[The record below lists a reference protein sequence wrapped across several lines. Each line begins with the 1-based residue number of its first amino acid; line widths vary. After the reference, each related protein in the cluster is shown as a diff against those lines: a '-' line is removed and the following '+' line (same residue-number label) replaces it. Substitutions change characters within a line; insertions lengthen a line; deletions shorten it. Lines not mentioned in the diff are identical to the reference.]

1 MIYPIVLKSNS
12 LFADT
17 AQADEKQ
24 SPAKE
29 ILARIEAIQTA
40 IRDRSESIKKSDNL
54 FLSKDDLQVV
64 QSAAKAMLRS
74 LDAMRVKAININQ
87 L

>member
-1 MIYPIVLKSNS
+1 MRI
-12 LFADT
+12 DT
-17 AQADEKQ
+17 
-24 SPAKE
+24 
-29 ILARIEAIQTA
+29 IQTA
-40 IRDRSESIKKSDNL
+40 IRERLESIKKSDNL